1 MTNPRLKIQRILCP
15 TDFSDFSQ
23 RALERAVR
31 LARWFDARI
40 TLLHVIPP
48 IPWALPAHASVP
60 YVAMPADLLRTVR
73 EEVEKE
79 LRRFAR
85 PFLEEGVPVETRLE
99 DGDPARVI
107 QKVAESLP
115 AGLIVMGTHGRAG
128 FEHLI
133 LGSVTEKVLR
143 RAPCPVLTIGKAVE
157 PPLGAL
163 FRRILCAADLT
174 DGSRPTIEMAVA
186 LAQENMARVTF
197 LHVVESLPG
206 EAGSQLSMPSPVGG
220 MPHTDLAEQARER
233 LAWSVP
239 ESARESCDVSERVEM
254 GTAWREILR
263 AADDTKADLVVM
275 GAHSHGLLGRMFLG
289 STSNQVVRQ
298 APCPVLVVRPAPAS
312 ANHPKTETVGAST
325 GA

>member
-1 MTNPRLKIQRILCP
+1 MTSPRLRIERILCP
-15 TDFSDFSQ
+15 TDFSDFSE

-31 LARWFDARI
+31 LAAWFDARV

-73 EEVEKE
+73 EEVGKE
-79 LRRFAR
+79 LRRIAA
-85 PFLEEGVPVETRLE
+85 PFLQEKVPVETRLE

-107 QKVAESLP
+107 QSVAESLP
-115 AGLIVMGTHGRAG
+115 AALIVMGTHGRAG
-128 FEHLI
+128 FEHLM

-143 RAPCPVLTIGKAVE
+143 RASCPVLTVGKAVE
-157 PPLGAL
+157 PPVGIL

-174 DGSRPTIEMAVA
+174 DVSRPTMEMALA

-206 EAGSQLSMPSPVGG
+206 EAGSEFPLPPPGSG
-220 MPHTDLAEQARER
+220 MPHTDLADQARQR
-233 LAWSVP
+233 LAWTVP
-239 ESARESCDVSERVEM
+239 ESARDFCEVTERVEM

-263 AADDTKADLVVM
+263 AADDVKADLIVL
-275 GAHSHGLLGRMFLG
+275 GAHSHGVLGRMFLG

-298 APCPVLVVRPAPAS
+298 ASCPVLVVRQARTSTAHPRPETLVSS
-312 ANHPKTETVGAST
+312 AGA
-325 GA
+325 

>member
-1 MTNPRLKIQRILCP
+1 MTNPRLKIARILCP

-31 LARWFDARI
+31 LAGWFDARV

-79 LRRFAR
+79 LGRFAAA
-85 PFLEEGVPVETRLE
+85 FLEDKVPVETRLE

-107 QKVAESLP
+107 QAIAQSLP

-128 FEHLI
+128 FEHLV

-143 RAPCPVLTIGKAVE
+143 RASCPVLTVGKAVE
-157 PPLGAL
+157 PPSGAL

-174 DGSRPTIEMAVA
+174 DSSRPTIEMALA

-206 EAGSQLSMPSPVGG
+206 EAGSELYVPSPASG
-220 MPHTDLAEQARER
+220 MPPTDLAEQARER
-233 LAWSVP
+233 LAWTVP
-239 ESARESCDVSERVEM
+239 DSARDFCEVSEKVEM

-263 AADDTKADLVVM
+263 TAEDTKADLIVL
-275 GAHSHGLLGRMFLG
+275 GAHSRGILGRMFLG

-298 APCPVLVVRPAPAS
+298 APCPVLVVRQAPAS
-312 ANHPKTETVGAST
+312 AAHDRPEALAAT